1 MARRAGLTKGVYC
14 LETYKWYGSKDESS
28 VEPILELLHKS
39 HKKVPFLRRDVATRA
54 EFEYFLHEYLK
65 PGYDNFPILH
75 LSFHG
80 DDDPPGI
87 ILDDRKTKV
96 TLDELEELIDG
107 RCRGRVIYFGSCST
121 MNEDGRRLNSFRKR
135 TGALAVCG
143 FRQAISWLSS
153 AAFET
158 LILGG
163 LQEVSF
169 TEPGVKKFRRELK
182 EEAPGLYNKLGFRL
196 VPR

>member
-1 MARRAGLTKGVYC
+1 MARTQGQNKGIFC

-39 HKKVPFLRRDVATRA
+39 HKRVPYTRRDVATLE
-54 EFEYFLHEYLK
+54 EFTYFLNDYLR
-65 PGYDNFPILH
+65 PGYHNYPILH

-87 ILDDRKTKV
+87 ILDDKSRKV
-96 TLDELEELIDG
+96 SLDELEELIDG
-107 RCRGRVIYFGSCST
+107 RCKDRIIYFGSCST
-121 MNEDGRRLNSFRKR
+121 MNEHGRRLSSFRRR

-143 FRQAISWLSS
+143 FRQAVGWLTS

-158 LILGG
+158 LVLSG
-163 LQEVSF
+163 LQDVRF
-169 TEPGVKKFRRELK
+169 TKRGIERFDKTLK
-182 EEAPGLYNKLGFRL
+182 DEAPGLYRKLGFRL
-196 VPR
+196 VV